1 MAEMSRVERVR
12 AAIAGEEVDRVPA
25 GFWFHF
31 PADKAHGQ
39 ASVEAHLDYYR
50 ASDVDFVKIMN
61 EHPYQSRIPI
71 RGPSDWARIEPA
83 PLSAPF
89 YQEQLAEVRGI
100 VNALDGEALAIVT
113 LFGPFAS
120 GNHASGN
127 RVTKDIKAEP
137 ESVYHGLAAIAES
150 LTAFAHACV
159 DAGAAGVYYSA
170 QGGEVDRFTRE
181 EFETYIKPHDV
192 RVLQGV
198 ADHGEFHVLHI
209 CRDRVR
215 LEAFVDYPCHV
226 VNWAAT
232 KQNPS
237 LVEGR
242 KLFKRTLL
250 GGMDDRG
257 IMVDG
262 SADEIRA
269 RVREVIREVGSRA
282 LIVGA
287 DCTLPT
293 DIDVAHIRAAVQA
306 TKR

>member
-1 MAEMSRVERVR
+1 MTEMNKVERVR

-31 PADKAHGQ
+31 PADSAHGR

-50 ASDVDFVKIMN
+50 ASGVDFVKIMN
-61 EHPYQSRIPI
+61 EHPYESRVRIEEPA
-71 RGPSDWARIEPA
+71 DWARVEPA

-89 YQEQLAEVRGI
+89 YQEQLAEVRAI
-100 VNALDGEALAIVT
+100 VEALDGEALAIVT
-113 LFGPFAS
+113 LFGPFSS

-127 RVTKDIKAEP
+127 RVTEHIKTEP
-137 ESVYHGLAAIAES
+137 DPVHKGLAAIAES
-150 LTAFAHACV
+150 LAAFAHACV
-159 DAGAAGVYYSA
+159 DAGAAGIYYSA

-181 EFETYIKPHDV
+181 EFETYIKPHDI
-192 RVLQGV
+192 RVLQDV
-198 ADHGEFHVLHI
+198 ADHGGFHVLHV

-215 LEAFVDYPCHV
+215 LDSFADYPSHV

-237 LVEGR
+237 LAEGR
-242 KLFKRTLL
+242 ELFERTLL

-262 SADEIRA
+262 SEDEIRSQ
-269 RVREVIREVGSRA
+269 VHEVIRQVSSRA
-282 LIVGA
+282 FILGA

-293 DIDVAHIRAAVQA
+293 DIDVTHIRTAVQA
-306 TKR
+306 TKL